1 MKNLLVFLAL
11 FTTVTAFS
19 APIKF
24 KFADSKIATAIDGTT
39 IGRGDQ
45 FDVIIQAN
53 GNGNI
58 STRQLMFDLQYD
70 MSNFELVS
78 INHTGTGGNGGVL
91 PYGST
96 ISLTWQNYPY
106 YSYSNTNAQNASST
120 NGNTVWQSAYYTFTN
135 GGSNAI
141 IRATLTWAS
150 PNGMPYGGYDRLLI
164 VRFKLKTTSTATA
177 FNPIKFNFVAGWTDQ
192 GIQDET
198 YQSAPLSIEP
208 ILDQNIGKYVTAKVD
223 VNSNLL
229 NLTTLKVSFRDTL
242 TNTGQIFN
250 VLADGKV
257 DINQSLL
264 SPNTA
269 YQVSVMH
276 EMDKIYAIYNG
287 AITISDFTTAQN
299 QFQTMGLDG
308 SAGTILQSGQS
319 YYAADI
325 NRNKTIDGGDL
336 PKLLAQVAGFD
347 TLFTLPAQYTVGSG
361 GWMSLPTWKSVD
373 AMTTKGQVGWAY
385 ITPGSNNSTLHID
398 MRKFTN
404 GVIPNSIKSIQLF
417 DIYSGPIEYVSQ
429 DASWAVYNVP
439 STLVKAYDGTSVFAP
454 NIVNINNGNVDYA
467 LMAEFDFN
475 NSVNSS
481 WGAITATNWT
491 DITYPKVIFKTGEI
505 GTNQI
510 LDLSYLLWG
519 DVNRSHSSQVVTSTG
534 GTVTLKTNAVNSL
547 ATNSAFRTM
556 STSTVY
562 MNTSSDV
569 SYIDVNLSNATVT
582 SNTVEI
588 PVNVNTNGKNVGGLQ
603 FQFDYDPA
611 KIKFEELKTDLPDGW
626 YIFANSKDGKVKF
639 GAVDN
644 QKKNPYN
651 ANNIPF
657 KLKFSTIG
665 AGVDI
670 LTSVKVSPTMDA
682 SASNGTQLGINL
694 NTTQIKLTGYKNF

>member
-1 MKNLLVFLAL
+1 MKNLLVILAL
-11 FTTVTAFS
+11 FSTLTAFS
-19 APIKF
+19 TPIKF

-53 GNGNI
+53 GNGNT

-96 ISLTWQNYPY
+96 VSLSWQNYAGY
-106 YSYSNTNAQNASST
+106 TYSNTNAQNASST
-120 NGNTVWQSAYYTFTN
+120 NGNVIWQSAYYTYAS
-135 GGSNAI
+135 GGANAI

-150 PNGMPYGGYDRLLI
+150 PNGMPYGEYDRLLI
-164 VRFKLKTTSTATA
+164 VRFKLKEASTATA

-229 NLTTLKVSFRDTL
+229 NLTALKVSFRDTIN
-242 TNTGQIFN
+242 NTGQIFN
-250 VLADGKV
+250 VLSDGKV
-257 DINQSLL
+257 DINQSSL

-276 EMDKIYAIYNG
+276 EMDKIYSIYNG

-347 TLFTLPAQYTVGSG
+347 TLFTLPSQYTVGSG
-361 GWMSLPTWKSVD
+361 GWMSLPTWRSVD
-373 AMTTKGQVGWAY
+373 ATTLKGQVGWGY
-385 ITPGSNNSTLHID
+385 VTPGSNSSTLHID
-398 MRKFTN
+398 MREFTQ
-404 GVIPNSIKSIQLF
+404 GVTPNSIKSIQLF

-429 DASWAVYNVP
+429 DANWAVYTVP
-439 STLVKAYDGTSVFAP
+439 SNLVKAKDGTSLFTP
-454 NIVNINNGNVDYA
+454 NIININNNNVDYA
-467 LMAEFDFN
+467 LMAEFEFNTSVN
-475 NSVNSS
+475 NS
-481 WGAITATNWT
+481 WGSITPNNWV
-491 DITYPKVIFKTGEI
+491 DITYPKLIFKTGDI

-510 LDLSYLLWG
+510 LDISYLLWG
-519 DVNRSHSSQVVTSTG
+519 DVNRSHSSQVITSTG
-534 GTVTLKTNAVNSL
+534 GTTTLKTNAVTSL
-547 ATNSAFRTM
+547 ATNTAFRTM
-556 STSTVY
+556 STSASY
-562 MNTSSDV
+562 MNTNSQVTS
-569 SYIDVNLSNATVT
+569 IDVNLSNITLT

-588 PVNVNTNGKNVGGLQ
+588 PVNVNTKEANVGGLQ
-603 FQFDYDPA
+603 FQFEYDPT

-626 YIFANSKDGKVKF
+626 YIFANSKNGKVKF
-639 GAVDN
+639 GAIDN
-644 QKKNPYN
+644 QKKAPYN
-651 ANNIPF
+651 SNGIPF

-665 AGVDI
+665 SGVDI

-682 SASNGTQLGINL
+682 SATNGTQLGINL
-694 NTTQIKLTGYKNF
+694 NTTQIKLTGYNNF

>member
-1 MKNLLVFLAL
+1 MKNLLVILAL
-11 FTTVTAFS
+11 FSTLTAFS
-19 APIKF
+19 TPIKF

-53 GNGNI
+53 GNGNT

-96 ISLTWQNYPY
+96 VSLSWQNYAGY
-106 YSYSNTNAQNASST
+106 TYSNTNAQNASST
-120 NGNTVWQSAYYTFTN
+120 NGNVIWQSAYYTYAS
-135 GGSNAI
+135 GGANAI

-150 PNGMPYGGYDRLLI
+150 PNGMPYGEYDRLLI
-164 VRFKLKTTSTATA
+164 VRFKLKEASTATA

-229 NLTTLKVSFRDTL
+229 NLTALKVSFRDTIN
-242 TNTGQIFN
+242 NTGQIFN
-250 VLADGKV
+250 VLSDGKV
-257 DINQSLL
+257 DINQSSL
-264 SPNTA
+264 SPNTT

-276 EMDKIYAIYNG
+276 EMDKIYSIYNG

-347 TLFTLPAQYTVGSG
+347 TLFTLPSQYTVGSG
-361 GWMSLPTWKSVD
+361 GWMSLPTWRSVD
-373 AMTTKGQVGWAY
+373 ATTLKGQVGWGY
-385 ITPGSNNSTLHID
+385 VTPGSNSSTLHID
-398 MRKFTN
+398 MREFTQ
-404 GVIPNSIKSIQLF
+404 GVTPNSIKSIQLF

-429 DASWAVYNVP
+429 DANWAVYTVP
-439 STLVKAYDGTSVFAP
+439 SNLVKAKDGTSLFTP
-454 NIVNINNGNVDYA
+454 NIININNNNVDYA
-467 LMAEFDFN
+467 LMAEFEFNTSVN
-475 NSVNSS
+475 NS
-481 WGAITATNWT
+481 WGSITPNNWV
-491 DITYPKVIFKTGEI
+491 DITYPKLIFKTGDI

-510 LDLSYLLWG
+510 LDISYLLWG
-519 DVNRSHSSQVVTSTG
+519 DVNRSHSSQVITSTG
-534 GTVTLKTNAVNSL
+534 GTTTLKTNAVTSL
-547 ATNSAFRTM
+547 VTNTAFRTM
-556 STSTVY
+556 STSSSY
-562 MNTSSDV
+562 MNTNSQVTS
-569 SYIDVNLSNATVT
+569 IDVNLSNITLT

-588 PVNVNTNGKNVGGLQ
+588 PVNVNTQGANVGGLQ
-603 FQFDYDPA
+603 FQFEYDA
-611 KIKFEELKTDLPDGW
+611 TKIKFEELKTDLPDGW
-626 YIFANSKDGKVKF
+626 YIFANSKNGKVKF
-639 GAVDN
+639 GAIDN
-644 QKKNPYN
+644 QKKAAYN
-651 ANNIPF
+651 SNGIPF

-665 AGVDI
+665 SGVDI

-682 SASNGTQLGINL
+682 SATNGTQLGINL
-694 NTTQIKLTGYKNF
+694 NTTQIKLTGYNNF